1 MSELRQN
8 VNTLIASGHKLVHE
22 NSLKEKDKVSL
33 LNDISK
39 MNKTITDLNI
49 ELNSVVEA
57 CNLLT
62 KLADTRV
69 KKGLDFIVKII
80 NDTLIKLFPE
90 DFKALKVDMDA
101 YHETYPQMRLTLITS
116 KDKVRSLKT
125 QEGNGVSQVI
135 SLLYILCLLYISGY
149 RRFIHIDE
157 VLNGLHPDA
166 WALIDD
172 ILKLFEDKLG
182 YQFIITQHGYTPK
195 NGRVIVLKKGNTGMT
210 CVDSIYE
217 IENGI
222 KTPVLV

>member
-1 MSELRQN
+1 MNELRQKIYDLSLKGDK
-8 VNTLIASGHKLVHE
+8 LIHE
-22 NSLKEKDKVSL
+22 NELKEKEKKGL
-33 LNDISK
+33 LNEISE
-39 MNKTITDLNI
+39 MNREITENHK
-49 ELNSVVEA
+49 ELQTVIEA

-62 KLADTRV
+62 KLADARV

-90 DFKALKVDMDA
+90 DFKALRVEMDA

-116 KDKVRSLKT
+116 KDRVRSLKT

-195 NGRVIVLKKGNTGMT
+195 NGRVVVLKKGKNGMT
-210 CVDSIYE
+210 TVDSVYE
-217 IENGI
+217 IEDGVKVAI
-222 KTPVLV
+222 EE